1 MAIFTETEALINL
14 ADIQEI
20 ERQVNLTFPHEYK
33 VHLTKHNGGRCQPN
47 VFSFAEKGQI
57 TESCIDW
64 FLAIYDGEYDNL
76 NNYMVTYKFDD
87 KRLPNHI
94 IPIAHD
100 PGGNLVCISCGSD
113 DYGKV
118 YFWDHENEVDYTVSG
133 DDDYSNLYLIANSF
147 NEFID
152 GLTDL
157 ELDDE

>member
-1 MAIFTETEALINL
+1 MVTFSETNNPTNIKEIDLIETWIGLN
-14 ADIQEI
+14 
-20 ERQVNLTFPHEYK
+20 FPPEYK
-33 VHLTKHNGGRCQPN
+33 EHLIKYNGGRCSPN
-47 VFSFAEKGQI
+47 VFEFIENGKQSS
-57 TESCIDW
+57 SCVDW
-64 FLAIYDGEYDNL
+64 FFAIYDGEYYKLRDEIEMVKL
-76 NNYMVTYKFDD
+76 NE
-87 KRLPNHI
+87 KRLPTHI
-94 IPIAHD
+94 IPIACD